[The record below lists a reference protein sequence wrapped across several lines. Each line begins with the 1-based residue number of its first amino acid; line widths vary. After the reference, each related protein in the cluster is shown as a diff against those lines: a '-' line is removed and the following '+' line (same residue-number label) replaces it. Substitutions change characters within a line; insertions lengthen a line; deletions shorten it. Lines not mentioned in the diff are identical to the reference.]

1 MPVYFTSTHGHK
13 EFSTKLGHHL
23 FGVLGVLLMTFT
35 TIYNTKMNID
45 NLLQQAIRQEGEIDI
60 LHYTNLVLLEAC
72 RLIKETPTTSAFTSF
87 DQAVA
92 ETQRA
97 DCFRQVY
104 NLITKNI
111 ENGT

>member
-1 MPVYFTSTHGHK
+1 
-13 EFSTKLGHHL
+13 
-23 FGVLGVLLMTFT
+23 
-35 TIYNTKMNID
+35 MNIKQLVTD
-45 NLLQQAIRQEGEIDI
+45 ATTQTGRLDLQQ
-60 LHYTNLVLLEAC
+60 YTNLVLLEAC
-72 RLIKETPTTSAFTSF
+72 RLIKETPTTAAFTSF
-87 DQAVA
+87 DVAVA

>member
-1 MPVYFTSTHGHK
+1 
-13 EFSTKLGHHL
+13 
-23 FGVLGVLLMTFT
+23 
-35 TIYNTKMNID
+35 MNIKQLVTD
-45 NLLQQAIRQEGEIDI
+45 ATTTTGRLDLQQ
-60 LHYTNLVLLEAC
+60 YTNLVLLEAC
-72 RLIKETPTTSAFTSF
+72 RLIKETPTTAAFTTF
-87 DQAVA
+87 DAAVA

>member
-1 MPVYFTSTHGHK
+1 
-13 EFSTKLGHHL
+13 
-23 FGVLGVLLMTFT
+23 
-35 TIYNTKMNID
+35 MNID

-60 LHYTNLVLLEAC
+60 LHYTNLVLTEAY
-72 RLIKETPTTSAFTSF
+72 RLIKDTPITAAFTTF

-104 NLITKNI
+104 NQIVKNI
-111 ENGT
+111 EDVNNS

>member
-1 MPVYFTSTHGHK
+1 MNNTTNLLHGTH
-13 EFSTKLGHHL
+13 
-23 FGVLGVLLMTFT
+23 
-35 TIYNTKMNID
+35 MNID
-45 NLLQQAIRQEGEIDI
+45 ELLHQAIRQEGEIDI
-60 LHYTNLVLLEAC
+60 LHYTNLVLLEAA
-72 RLIKETPTTSAFTSF
+72 RAVKDTPTTAAFTTF

-97 DCFRQVY
+97 DCFRQIY